1 MGEFAIGQSV
11 PRFEDPRLLRG
22 GGQYVDDIVLPR
34 MAFGHVLRSPH
45 AHAKIRKIDTAAA
58 KAAPGVLAVLTGE
71 DWIKS
76 GWGDMPVPATHKR
89 ATARRT
95 SGRPTRRWSRTAF
108 ASSAT
113 TSPSSSP
120 RPRTRRWMPAS

>member
-1 MGEFAIGQSV
+1 
-11 PRFEDPRLLRG
+11 
-22 GGQYVDDIVLPR
+22 

-76 GWGDMPVPATHKR
+76 GWGDMPVPPPTSA

-95 SGRPTRRWSRTAF
+95 FGRPTRRW
-108 ASSAT
+108 
-113 TSPSSSP
+113 
-120 RPRTRRWMPAS
+120 